1 MTSIATNTMPIVDEL
16 SLRLRDFHRALIT
29 AEAGDDPSLKNP
41 YTFLFAVLNDPR
53 FAWTGKLSQLIVKLD
68 EEAAEGELNLVEHLC
83 GYRDEVVR
91 LLNDGNNG
99 DAEFRLRH
107 LMALQ
112 KDPDVALATGALRR
126 VLARIPATQEASPLV
141 H

>member
-1 MTSIATNTMPIVDEL
+1 MTSIATKTMPIVDEL

-53 FAWTGKLSQLIVKLD
+53 FAWTGRLSRLIVKLD
-68 EEAAEGELNLVEHLC
+68 EEAQEGGLTTAEQLC
-83 GYRDEVVR
+83 GYRDEVLR
-91 LLNDGNNG
+91 LLNDTKDG

-107 LMALQ
+107 LIALQ
-112 KDPDVALATGALRR
+112 KDPGVALATGALRR
-126 VLARIPATQEASPLV
+126 VLARIPATKETASVV